1 MSDKKYP
8 FKFTIEFNRNI
19 PQHIQ
24 AAEIL
29 NSLPRREKAEYLAK
43 AVLSF
48 EGKLEQG
55 EGAVDMN
62 TMKHMIRQILSEEF
76 SFLPTKE
83 TESGDAET
91 EKVVDLSEKMDMDN
105 RDPDFLKNLSRSLA
119 TFRGQI

>member
-8 FKFTIEFNRNI
+8 FKFTIEFNKNI

-29 NSLPRREKAEYLAK
+29 NKLPRREKAEYLAK
-43 AVLSF
+43 AILSF

-55 EGAVDMN
+55 EGTVDIN

-76 SFLPTKE
+76 SSFSAND
-83 TESGDAET
+83 TESRDSET
-91 EKVVDLSEKMDMDN
+91 DTVIDLSEKMDMDN
-105 RDPDFLKNLSRSLA
+105 RNPDFLKNLSQSLA

>member
-1 MSDKKYP
+1 MNDKKYP
-8 FKFTIEFNRNI
+8 FKFTIEFNKNI

-29 NSLPRREKAEYLAK
+29 NKLPRREKAEYLAK
-43 AVLSF
+43 AILSF

-55 EGAVDMN
+55 EGTVDIN

-76 SFLPTKE
+76 SSFSAND
-83 TESGDAET
+83 TESRDSET
-91 EKVVDLSEKMDMDN
+91 DTVIDLSEKMDMDN
-105 RDPDFLKNLSRSLA
+105 RNPDFLKSLSQSLA

>member
-1 MSDKKYP
+1 MNDKKYP
-8 FKFTIEFNRNI
+8 FKFTIEFNKNI

-29 NSLPRREKAEYLAK
+29 NKLPRREKAEYLAK
-43 AVLSF
+43 AILSF

-55 EGAVDMN
+55 EGTVDIN

-76 SFLPTKE
+76 SSFSAND
-83 TESGDAET
+83 TESRDSET
-91 EKVVDLSEKMDMDN
+91 DTVIDLSEKMDMDN
-105 RDPDFLKNLSRSLA
+105 RNPDFLKNLSQSLA